1 MVHKYVQYEVTL
13 CTMYPIK
20 ENHQNGCH
28 LKILVTVTDLTF
40 DVNILG
46 ALVHICTK
54 NEVSIFRLMARR
66 GVHRRQCWMTVMMSQ
81 KVSVSKFTETTQMPQ
96 P

>member
-1 MVHKYVQYEVTL
+1 MVHKYEVTM

-54 NEVSIFRLMARR
+54 NEYFYVQTCGQERCA
-66 GVHRRQCWMTVMMSQ
+66 QMTMLDDGHDEPTGIC
-81 KVSVSKFTETTQMPQ
+81 TETA
-96 P
+96 